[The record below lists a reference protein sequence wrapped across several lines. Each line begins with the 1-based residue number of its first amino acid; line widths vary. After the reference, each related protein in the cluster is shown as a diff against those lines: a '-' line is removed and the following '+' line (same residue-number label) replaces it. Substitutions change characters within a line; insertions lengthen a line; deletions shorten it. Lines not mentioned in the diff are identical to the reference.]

1 MSEANGDTAERAG
14 AAQSHA
20 VTAGDTRAVQ
30 AAATALPSWTVRRP
44 DTIVDDPLL
53 GCLVALTHLLER
65 PSSPQA
71 LTAGLP
77 LVDGVLT
84 PELFPRAALRA
95 GLSARLLRRA
105 LAEAHDL
112 VLPCVLLLRDRR
124 ACVLVRRTVGGR
136 CVVILP
142 ETGQGTHEMDEE
154 DLALRYEGYA
164 FFAKPEVGFA
174 QRERELR
181 DERAG
186 HWFWSTMLRQWPTY
200 AEVLVAA
207 FVINCFAL
215 ASPLFV
221 MNVYDRVVPNNAT
234 ATLWVLAIGVL
245 IVFLFDFLLKSLR
258 GYFVDSAGR
267 IVDIKLAS
275 ILFEQVMGI
284 RMAARPRSAGAF
296 AAHLRE
302 FETLRDFFAS
312 ATVTTLVDLPF
323 IAFFIIIVWLIGGS
337 LAMVPIA
344 AVPIVIGIGVLLQW
358 PLNHLVRRTF
368 KEAAQKHGVL
378 VEAING
384 LETVKSIG
392 AEGRMQRAWEGFV
405 GAAADSAHKSRL
417 LSAITVNLAGS
428 AANLVYVTV
437 VIFGVYRIGDGL
449 LTTGGLVACTIL
461 SGRAM
466 APLGQVASLLTR
478 FHQSKM
484 ALETLDGVMRLPVER
499 PADKAF
505 VHRPDI
511 KGAIELKNVTFTY
524 AGQKLPALA
533 DVSFRVAPGERVGL
547 IGRIGSGK
555 TTVEKLVLGLFEPDK
570 GAVLVDGTDVRQID
584 PADLRRNIGCVPQD
598 VFLFHGTMRE
608 NITMGAPFADDAAV
622 LRAAA
627 VAGVEDFVTRHPMGY
642 ELNVGERGEAL
653 SGGQRQAVAVA
664 RALLLDP
671 PILVLDEPT
680 SSMDNGAEAR
690 FMQRLG
696 RELAGRT
703 VILVTHRASLLALV
717 DRIIVM
723 DGGKVVADGP
733 KDKIMK
739 ALANGQI
746 RGEA

>member
-1 MSEANGDTAERAG
+1 
-14 AAQSHA
+14 
-20 VTAGDTRAVQ
+20 
-30 AAATALPSWTVRRP
+30 
-44 DTIVDDPLL
+44 
-53 GCLVALTHLLER
+53 
-65 PSSPQA
+65 
-71 LTAGLP
+71 
-77 LVDGVLT
+77 
-84 PELFPRAALRA
+84 
-95 GLSARLLRRA
+95 
-105 LAEAHDL
+105 
-112 VLPCVLLLRDRR
+112 
-124 ACVLVRRTVGGR
+124 
-136 CVVILP
+136 
-142 ETGQGTHEMDEE
+142 
-154 DLALRYEGYA
+154 
-164 FFAKPEVGFA
+164 
-174 QRERELR
+174 
-181 DERAG
+181 
-186 HWFWSTMLRQWPTY
+186 
-200 AEVLVAA
+200 
-207 FVINCFAL
+207 
-215 ASPLFV
+215 
-221 MNVYDRVVPNNAT
+221 
-234 ATLWVLAIGVL
+234 
-245 IVFLFDFLLKSLR
+245 
-258 GYFVDSAGR
+258 
-267 IVDIKLAS
+267 
-275 ILFEQVMGI
+275 
-284 RMAARPRSAGAF
+284 
-296 AAHLRE
+296 
-302 FETLRDFFAS
+302 
-312 ATVTTLVDLPF
+312 
-323 IAFFIIIVWLIGGS
+323 
-337 LAMVPIA
+337 
-344 AVPIVIGIGVLLQW
+344 
-358 PLNHLVRRTF
+358 VRRTF

-584 PADLRRNIGCVPQD
+584 PADLRRNIGGVPED
-598 VFLFHGTMRE
+598 VFLLHGTMRE

-703 VILVTHRASLLALV
+703 VILVTHRASLLAMV

>member
-1 MSEANGDTAERAG
+1 
-14 AAQSHA
+14 
-20 VTAGDTRAVQ
+20 
-30 AAATALPSWTVRRP
+30 
-44 DTIVDDPLL
+44 
-53 GCLVALTHLLER
+53 
-65 PSSPQA
+65 
-71 LTAGLP
+71 
-77 LVDGVLT
+77 
-84 PELFPRAALRA
+84 
-95 GLSARLLRRA
+95 
-105 LAEAHDL
+105 
-112 VLPCVLLLRDRR
+112 
-124 ACVLVRRTVGGR
+124 
-136 CVVILP
+136 
-142 ETGQGTHEMDEE
+142 
-154 DLALRYEGYA
+154 
-164 FFAKPEVGFA
+164 
-174 QRERELR
+174 
-181 DERAG
+181 
-186 HWFWSTMLRQWPTY
+186 MLRQWPIY
-200 AEVLVAA
+200 AEVLIAA

-234 ATLWVLAIGVL
+234 STLWVLAAGVL

-267 IVDIKLAS
+267 IADIKLAS

-302 FETLRDFFAS
+302 FESLRDFFTS
-312 ATVTTLVDLPF
+312 ATLMTLVDLPF
-323 IAFFIIIVWLIGGS
+323 IAFFIVIVWLIGGP
-337 LAMVPIA
+337 LAIVPTA
-344 AVPIVIGIGVLLQW
+344 AVP
-358 PLNHLVRRTF
+358 HRDRRRR
-368 KEAAQKHGVL
+368 AA
-378 VEAING
+378 
-384 LETVKSIG
+384 SS
-392 AEGRMQRAWEGFV
+392 GRSTTSCAAPSRRRRRSTACWSRRSTASRRSRASAPR
-405 GAAADSAHKSRL
+405 AACSAPGRASSAPPRASAHKSRL

-428 AANLVYVTV
+428 AANFVYVTV
-437 VIFGVYRIGDGL
+437 VIVGVYRIGDGL

-511 KGAIELKNVTFTY
+511 RGAIEFKNVTFTY

-555 TTVEKLVLGLFEPDK
+555 TTVEKLVLGLYEPDK
-570 GAVLVDGTDVRQID
+570 GAVLIDGTDVRQLD
-584 PADLRRNIGCVPQD
+584 PADVRRNIGCVPQD

-696 RELAGRT
+696 RELVGRT
-703 VILVTHRASLLALV
+703 LILVTHRASLLALV

-723 DGGKVVADGP
+723 DGGRIVADGP
-733 KDKIMK
+733 KDKVMK
-739 ALANGQI
+739 ALAAGQI